1 MVSYSAQYQ
10 FFARDKHGFLT
21 SDIDSTADARRWA
34 EGGPDDKRRYKFLA
48 DNKTFIEQ
56 EFNQLYAALK
66 KGAIANDGAGK
77 KFWLY
82 CYSCSIMLKNY
93 YEIHDGEGK
102 PNAKKFADFAEVI
115 RKRCE
120 NVEDAKIGPK
130 DEGFLK
136 KLGEDIGASLKEM
149 KATPF
154 SISKIVS
161 NVGFAN
167 VSRIYWTFCRLTMKN
182 SLFLARELQ
191 WIEKLGNILGKEID
205 VEAIV
210 HTWEKPNHIFR
221 ALSVG
226 FFVGRMILNM
236 GIALKHAIAP
246 TSTDEEALTTWRR
259 FTDELYDR
267 RLTYLNDIVWATVN
281 GLTNYNDYFGISNPV
296 AGWATAAFLLFDVSL
311 LLYRREL
318 AKGAYLT
325 KRAQYEEECIYHE
338 QFPDQQEHAVALK
351 ILREQIKQLDNS
363 WEIESSTYLFNA
375 TGALL
380 LLMGF
385 SASMLL
391 TPAALIAGSYLVC
404 TLGVAIYLS
413 DGAYSNYKEKSVALR
428 TAELENAGSKTIGL
442 AQWEQK
448 TASDNFYFTLGKN
461 AVMPALFMTTMAI
474 SLPAALVMTATYMV
488 YSLGSSYHKHNQD
501 KATELSI
508 NSLDD
513 TPRTFSFV

>member
-10 FFARDKHGFLT
+10 FFARDKQGFLT
-21 SDIDSTADARRWA
+21 SEINSTVDARRWA
-34 EGGPDDKRRYKFLA
+34 EGGEDDKRRYKFLA
-48 DNKTFIEQ
+48 DNKTLIEQ
-56 EFNQLYAALK
+56 EFNQLYASLRK
-66 KGAIANDGAGK
+66 KAIANDGAGK

-102 PNAKKFADFAEVI
+102 PKAKQFADLAEAI
-115 RKRCE
+115 RKRCDNE
-120 NVEDAKIGPK
+120 DDAKIGPK
-130 DEGFLK
+130 DEGFLN
-136 KLGEDIGASLKEM
+136 KLGADIGASLKELR
-149 KATPF
+149 ATPF

-205 VEAIV
+205 VDAIV

-236 GIALKHAIAP
+236 GVALKHALSP

-259 FTDELYDR
+259 FTDELYER

-296 AGWATAAFLLFDVSL
+296 AGWATAAFLVFDVCL

-318 AKGAYLT
+318 AKDAYLT
-325 KRAQYEEECIYHE
+325 KRAEYEEECIYHE
-338 QFPDQQEHAVALK
+338 QFPDQQEHVVALK

-428 TAELENAGSKTIGL
+428 TAELESAGPKTIGL

-501 KATELSI
+501 KATQLSI

-513 TPRTFSFV
+513 APRAFSFT